1 MQLIDMIETY
11 VSGSSKYLI
20 CKKEK
25 SKCISIVKQYK
36 LQKKTK
42 EHNPACPEISDH
54 PCWILIIGGFGSGKT
69 NLLLNLLYYELDIGK
84 IYLYSKD
91 PYKAK

>member
-25 SKCISIVKQYK
+25 NKRISIVKQYK

-42 EHNPACPEISDH
+42 EHSPAWPEISDH
-54 PCWILIIGGFGSGKT
+54 PC
-69 NLLLNLLYYELDIGK
+69 
-84 IYLYSKD
+84 
-91 PYKAK
+91 

>member
-25 SKCISIVKQYK
+25 NKRISIVKQYK

-42 EHNPACPEISDH
+42 EHNPA
-54 PCWILIIGGFGSGKT
+54 IIGGFGSGKT
-69 NLLLNLLYYELDIGK
+69 NLLLNLLYNELDIGK